1 MVTFAP
7 IFVQRDATNAWTLT
21 DETFTREEAAKR
33 FGVSRTTLWRIES
46 KIVLPAK
53 ILDYNRYVNAHPTQL
68 DWYCVWVLGNAIG
81 HLRGEGSYAK
91 AAEVMHQ
98 QQLLYLRRRFDE
110 IVKNLSTQNAT
121 NKRRNVA

>member
-7 IFVQRDATNAWTLT
+7 IFVQRDATNTWTLT
-21 DETFTREEAAKR
+21 NETFTREEAAKR

-53 ILDYNRYVNAHPTQL
+53 LLDYKRYVNAHPTQL

-81 HLRGEGSYAK
+81 HLKGEGSYVK
-91 AAEVMHQ
+91 ASEVMHQ

-110 IVKNLSTQNAT
+110 IVKHLSTQNAT
-121 NKRRNVA
+121 NKRRTAA

>member
-1 MVTFAP
+1 VVTFAP
-7 IFVQRDATNAWTLT
+7 IFVQRDTTNTWTLT

-33 FGVSRTTLWRIES
+33 FGISRTTLWRIES

-53 ILDYNRYVNAHPTQL
+53 ILDYKRYVNAHPTQL

-81 HLRGEGSYAK
+81 HLKGEGSYVK
-91 AAEVMHQ
+91 ATEVMHQ

-110 IVKNLSTQNAT
+110 IVKNLANQNAT
-121 NKRRNVA
+121 NKRRTAA